1 MSLFLFALFQVGV
14 ASFYGPGFHGR
25 LTASGERFNMYA
37 MTAAHR
43 TLPFNSIV
51 LVRNLRNGK
60 EVQVRITDR
69 GPFIHNRIIDLSYGA
84 ARIIGIG
91 GLGKVSL
98 KLIGRG
104 K

>member
-1 MSLFLFALFQVGV
+1 M